1 MDLPKTYEPKA
12 RSNLFHVKEF
22 VLYSHLQGI
31 YPAGFGTGI
40 SNLNET
46 VLMDVSLDY
55 LCV

>member
-22 VLYSHLQGI
+22 VLCGHLQGI

-46 VLMDVSLDY
+46 VLIDVSLEY
-55 LCV
+55 LCI